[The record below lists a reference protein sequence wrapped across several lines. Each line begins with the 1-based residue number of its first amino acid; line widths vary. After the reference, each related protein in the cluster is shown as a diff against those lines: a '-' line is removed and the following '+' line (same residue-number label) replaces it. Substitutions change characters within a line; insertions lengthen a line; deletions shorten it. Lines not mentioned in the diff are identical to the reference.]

1 MNIKKSKIA
10 LALGVSIF
18 LAMPLSSALADQKYN
33 DVKVVHMGDTMQFI
47 KSELRGYVKGVRSD
61 DAQKMQQ
68 HLNKLL
74 TLSAM
79 SANQSAASMDHEQM
93 GMSEMEH
100 ANMDQDDMAMDH
112 SNMTDG
118 DMKMDH
124 SNMADGD
131 MKMDHSNMADGDMEM
146 DHSNMADGDMKMD
159 HSNIADGDMEMDHSN
174 MADGDMKMDGA
185 SHDMSTMEG
194 MSSAQHQHMLYMQGI
209 AGLNDLFK
217 QLEKAQDKTEIKL
230 ILGKVKAQLKKN
242 Q

>member
-18 LAMPLSSALADQKYN
+18 LAMPLSSALADQKHN

-79 SANQSAASMDHEQM
+79 PANQTSEKIKNMPATIMDHEKM

-100 ANMDQDDMAMDH
+100 ANMDQDAMAMDH
-112 SNMTDG
+112 SNMTDS
-118 DMKMDH
+118 DMEMNHSNMADSDMQMDH
-124 SNMADGD
+124 SNMAD
-131 MKMDHSNMADGDMEM
+131 S
-146 DHSNMADGDMKMD
+146 
-159 HSNIADGDMEMDHSN
+159 
-174 MADGDMKMDGA
+174 DMKMDGD

-194 MSSAQHQHMLYMQGI
+194 MSPEQHRHMMYMQGI
-209 AGLNDLFK
+209 AGLNDLFI
-217 QLEKAQDKTEIKL
+217 QLDKTQDKTEIKL
-230 ILGKVKAQLKKN
+230 ILGKIKDHLKTNHQLFS
-242 Q
+242 

>member
-10 LALGVSIF
+10 LALGALLF
-18 LAMPLSSALADQKYN
+18 LSVPLSSALADQNHN
-33 DVKVVHMGDTMQFI
+33 DVKVAQRGDTMEFI
-47 KSELRGYVKGVRSD
+47 KSELRGYVKGVKSD

-74 TLSAM
+74 TLSTM
-79 SANQSAASMDHEQM
+79 PANQTADKMNNMPAASMGHEQM

-100 ANMDQDDMAMDH
+100 ANMGQDDMGMDHSNMTDSDMAMDH
-112 SNMTDG
+112 SNM
-118 DMKMDH
+118 
-124 SNMADGD
+124 AD
-131 MKMDHSNMADGDMEM
+131 S
-146 DHSNMADGDMKMD
+146 
-159 HSNIADGDMEMDHSN
+159 
-174 MADGDMKMDGA
+174 DMKMDGA

-194 MSSAQHQHMLYMQGI
+194 MSPAQHQHMLYMQGI

-217 QLEKAQDKTEIKL
+217 QLEKAQDKTEIKF

>member
-18 LAMPLSSALADQKYN
+18 LAMPLSSALADQKHN

-47 KSELRGYVKGVRSD
+47 KSELRSYVKGVRSD

-79 SANQSAASMDHEQM
+79 SANQSAASMGHEQM
-93 GMSEMEH
+93 GMSAIEH
-100 ANMDQDDMAMDH
+100 ANMDHANMAA
-112 SNMTDG
+112 G

-124 SNMADGD
+124 SNMAAGD
-131 MKMDHSNMADGDMEM
+131 MKMDHSNMA
-146 DHSNMADGDMKMD
+146 AGDMKMD
-159 HSNIADGDMEMDHSN
+159 HSNMAAGDMKMDHSN
-174 MADGDMKMDGA
+174 MAPGDMKMDGD

-194 MSSAQHQHMLYMQGI
+194 MSSAQHQHMIYMQGI

-217 QLEKAQDKTEIKL
+217 QLGKAQDKTEIKL
-230 ILGKVKAQLKKN
+230 ILGKVKVQLKKY